1 MTTDSARTAITRDSF
16 SRSVRHLLDRGL
28 LTEDDT
34 FFDYGCGRGDDVAG
48 LTALGFS
55 AAGWDP
61 NHRPDADRS
70 EADIVN
76 LGYVLNVIPDTD
88 ERREALQNA
97 HDLARGCLSVTVL
110 TTYDQTGSNLR
121 PHGDGFITSRSTFQK
136 YFAEGELATYV
147 DATLG
152 VQCLPV
158 TPGHIIV
165 FKDAKLEQH
174 YLDFEPERSSALLK
188 QALQHP
194 ERQSKLQV
202 EFDRF
207 NSDNPEAATA
217 IGDHLL
223 RHGTIPTQSEVPE
236 LTELRNYTLSARD
249 FCSLMIES
257 IGSERWSKQIEQIQT
272 RLLRNLAL
280 AHFRRKPRST
290 DFQSTTKR
298 AIRTHFG
305 SFKEASDKAHAALF
319 QVGDPD
325 TIEALCL
332 QYPHGR
338 QDEQALYVTQD
349 LRHELPLVLQL
360 YIELGR
366 LFYGELDDVDEFK
379 IHKRS
384 GKLTLLFYDDVT
396 DVAETR
402 LQTRIK
408 INYRNRKMQVFD
420 HSQ

>member
-28 LTEDDT
+28 LTEGET

-55 AAGWDP
+55 ASGWDP
-61 NHRPDADRS
+61 HHRPDTPRTASDV
-70 EADIVN
+70 VN
-76 LGYVLNVIPDTD
+76 LGYVLNVIPDVD
-88 ERREALQNA
+88 DRRRALREAY
-97 HDLARGCLSVTVL
+97 DLAERCLSVTVL
-110 TTYDQTGSNLR
+110 TKYDQTGNNLR
-121 PHGDGFITSRSTFQK
+121 PYGDGFVTSRSTFQK
-136 YFAEGELATYV
+136 YYDESELASFV
-147 DATLG
+147 DETLG

-158 TPGHIIV
+158 ALGHVLV
-165 FKDAKLEQH
+165 FKDPKLEQH
-174 YLDFEPERSSALLK
+174 YIDFEPDRSSALLK

-207 NSDNPEAATA
+207 NADDPAAATA

-223 RHGTIPTQSEVPE
+223 RYGTIPTESEVPQ
-236 LTELRNYTLSARD
+236 LKTLDDYALSSRD
-249 FCSLMIES
+249 FCSLMIDS
-257 IGSERWSKQIEQIQT
+257 IGEAEWNKQIERVQK

-290 DFQSTTKR
+290 DFDASTKR

-305 SFKEASDKAHAALF
+305 SFKEASDSSRAALF
-319 QVGDPD
+319 KVGDPD
-325 TIEALCL
+325 IIEELCL
-332 QYPHGR
+332 SFPDGR
-338 QDEQALYVTQD
+338 QDEQALYVTQE
-349 LRHELPLVLQL
+349 LRSELPLVLQL

-384 GKLTLLFYDDVT
+384 GKLTLLFYNEHST
-396 DVAETR
+396 EFAGMLR
-402 LQTRIK
+402 SRIK
-408 INYRNRKMQVFD
+408 INYRNRSMKIFD
-420 HSQ
+420 QDG